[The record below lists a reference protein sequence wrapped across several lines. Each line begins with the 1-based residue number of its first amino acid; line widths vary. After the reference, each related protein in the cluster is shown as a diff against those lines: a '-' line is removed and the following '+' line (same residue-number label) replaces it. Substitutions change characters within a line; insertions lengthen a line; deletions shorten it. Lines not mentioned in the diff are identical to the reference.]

1 MSQKRTMNVDLS
13 YFPSVH
19 CVQKFFLRDFINNG
33 NRTEW
38 SPIRSVIIQVLQ
50 NQTTAKQESDLLNHE
65 YDYRLNW
72 TTRSPVTN

>member
-1 MSQKRTMNVDLS
+1 MLTYLT
-13 YFPSVH
+13 FPYVH
-19 CVQKFFLRDFINNG
+19 CVQKFFVRDFINNG

-50 NQTTAKQESDLLNHE
+50 NPTTVKQESDLLNHE

-72 TTRSPVTN
+72 MT

>member
-1 MSQKRTMNVDLS
+1 MYNV
-13 YFPSVH
+13 H
-19 CVQKFFLRDFINNG
+19 KFFLRDFINNR

-50 NQTTAKQESDLLNHE
+50 NWTTANQGSDLFNHE

-72 TTRSPVTN
+72 TTQSPVTN